1 MTRPYWRRR
10 TSGKLSA
17 TGLILSLGLILTA
30 NGFIKSEATQQEPV
44 SVECAEPAVT
54 PPRSESRCGLLPL
67 RQLSVRTPAGR
78 RIAFSERSTALT
90 LPGTPEQRGKT
101 RVL

>member
-17 TGLILSLGLILTA
+17 TGLILSLGMILAA
-30 NGFIKSEATQQEPV
+30 NGFIESAAPQEEPV
-44 SVECAEPAVT
+44 SLECAEPAVT
-54 PPRSESRCGLLPL
+54 PPTIRKQMQSPSAP
-67 RQLSVRTPAGR
+67 SIVRPDSPR
-78 RIAFSERSTALT
+78 HEN
-90 LPGTPEQRGKT
+90 

>member
-10 TSGKLSA
+10 TSKRLSA
-17 TGLILSLGLILTA
+17 MGLILSLGLILTA
-30 NGFIKSEATQQEPV
+30 NGFIESAATQQEPV

-54 PPRSESRCGLLPL
+54 PPTIRKQMESPSAPSPVKRAEL
-67 RQLSVRTPAGR
+67 RQ
-78 RIAFSERSTALT
+78 EN
-90 LPGTPEQRGKT
+90 

>member
-54 PPRSESRCGLLPL
+54 PPTIRKQMRSPSAPSIVRPDAR
-67 RQLSVRTPAGR
+67 RQ
-78 RIAFSERSTALT
+78 EN
-90 LPGTPEQRGKT
+90 